1 MTMHPTLQ
9 LSSVQGHSTT
19 VGLTLDYILLTW
31 HATIHTLDT
40 IVQILYKKVFSA
52 VLSKRV
58 QLNSAYNSYVVFAKT
73 LQHPVLARHILSLK
87 IKE

>member
-9 LSSVQGHSTT
+9 LSSVQGHSTA

-40 IVQILYKKVFSA
+40 IVQISYKKSFSA
-52 VLSKRV
+52 VLLRV

-73 LQHPVLARHILSLK
+73 LQHPVLTRHIPSLK
-87 IKE
+87 IEE